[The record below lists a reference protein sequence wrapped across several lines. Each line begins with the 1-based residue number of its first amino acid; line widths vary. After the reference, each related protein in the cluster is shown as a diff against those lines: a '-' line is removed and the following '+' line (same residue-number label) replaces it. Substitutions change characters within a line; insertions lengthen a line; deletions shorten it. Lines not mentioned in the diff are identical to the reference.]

1 MFMTD
6 VLCFKQMG
14 SNIFLNTLYRI
25 EERNNILFVTYLF
38 NRIGDE

>member
-1 MFMTD
+1 MFMGN
-6 VLCFKQMG
+6 VCCSKQPG